1 MLMHLKGFDADV
13 VDIPRAELPIQF
25 LHSQLFQVLQQV
37 DKNFRVAK
45 KTHLDEEFPQFQD
58 IVPSEAGSA
67 FNHDGAT
74 AKQLGFDGSPGIA
87 FMTSCNILYGFYH
100 TVCLRNMDSVSCLED
115 H

>member
-1 MLMHLKGFDADV
+1 MLIYLKCFDADV

-37 DKNFRVAK
+37 DKKSRVAK